1 MIKINAQW
9 KSRVVEDLDA
19 FDPRATDPAHVRRD
33 VSFNK
38 AAQWMILELLR
49 RSIPYKVFNAGAGV
63 KVITTDVD
71 KCPLCKRKQ

>member
-1 MIKINAQW
+1 MIKINEQW
-9 KSRVVEDLDA
+9 KNRVIEALDG
-19 FDPRATDPAHVRRD
+19 FDIRAADPVHVRRD
-33 VSFNK
+33 VSYNK